1 MKDAI
6 LERQFFLAYSDIYE
20 DFDSFN
26 IKSILRSIPKITA
39 IERISYLLC
48 QLSLPGETTKK
59 THASILLQWV
69 LLLASEDNKRVSKVI
84 RERSLHEDPKFHFI
98 DATSS
103 LMLIEYLLEDNNFI
117 EDKLSAEQESDLFKA
132 YLWCIE
138 TSIRK
143 QQAAFNCD
151 DNDSID
157 DLVRKM
163 LPAKLSFR
171 EIDSFKDYRIQFI
184 KTFYFFS
191 FCETD
196 VEYKEYLLLFLR
208 EYNVAT
214 WDKYLLNLITFYLT
228 LLQQDIQLTPKLC
241 APNLN
246 KQTADFL
253 DAFCLNEHRNY
264 KRSDDFTELRNTPI
278 YKYENYYLFLY
289 FNFFVDKIY
298 QGFLFDFAK
307 VLSKNKC
314 RIKDFGDL
322 KSDLGEKFAEHF
334 AFYKTIDLC
343 FKNYAD
349 IQLKGENIKIILKE
363 GEPDFYMRQGNKVF
377 LFEFKDPTL
386 NKKTKHSGD
395 FEEIKRCILEKFE
408 ETSSDKKKGIK
419 QLVNTIKQI
428 QNLQYNRSELDE
440 FIPNKIVIYPILV
453 HTDCSFEVEGINYIL
468 KERFKQ
474 LLIEGN
480 IKNHHQI
487 KDVVLINLD
496 TLISL
501 QDLFQSNKLKIS
513 TCINEYLNYSSDN
526 KKIINRIYSFDYY
539 IRYYAFNKGFKNL
552 APIEFR
558 KIVDGFVEKEK
569 QIKLKSI
576 L

>member
-6 LERQFFLAYSDIYE
+6 LERHVFLAYSNIYE
-20 DFDSFN
+20 DFDSFD
-26 IKSILRSIPKITA
+26 IKSTLRSIPKITA

-48 QLSLPGETTKK
+48 QLSLPWETTTK
-59 THASILLQWV
+59 THAINLLQWV
-69 LLLASEDNKRVSKVI
+69 LLLASEDNIKVSKVI
-84 RERSLHEDPKFHFI
+84 QERRLHEDPRFHFI

-117 EDKLSAEQESDLFKA
+117 EDKLSAEQESNLFKA

-138 TSIRK
+138 MSIIK
-143 QQAAFNCD
+143 QQPAFNCD
-151 DNDSID
+151 ENDNID
-157 DLVRKM
+157 DLIRKI

-184 KTFYFFS
+184 KTIYFFS

-196 VEYKEYLLLFLR
+196 DEYKEYLLLFLR

-214 WDKYLLNLITFYLT
+214 WDKYLLNLITFYLS
-228 LLQQDIQLTPKLC
+228 LLQQEFQLTPKLC

-253 DAFCLNEHRNY
+253 EAFCLNMNSKY
-264 KRSDDFTELRNTPI
+264 IRSDDFTELRNTPI

-298 QGFLFDFAK
+298 QGFLFDFVK
-307 VLSKNKC
+307 VLRKNKS
-314 RIKDFGDL
+314 RINNFGDL
-322 KSDLGEKFAEHF
+322 KQDLGVKFAEYF
-334 AFYKTIDLC
+334 AFYKTMDLC

-349 IQLKGENIKIILKE
+349 IQLKGEYIKIILKE

-386 NKKTKHSGD
+386 NKITKHSED
-395 FEEIKRCILEKFE
+395 FEAIKKCILETFE
-408 ETSSDKKKGIK
+408 ETPNKQKKGIK

-428 QNLQYNRSELDE
+428 QDLHYIDE
-440 FIPNKIVIYPILV
+440 YIPNKIVIFPILV

-468 KERFKQ
+468 KKRFRQ

-480 IKNHHQI
+480 IKNQHLI

-496 TLISL
+496 TLILL

-513 TCINEYLNYSSDN
+513 TCINEYLNFSSDN
-526 KKIINRIYSFDYY
+526 KKNINRIYSFDYFL
-539 IRYYAFNKGFKNL
+539 RHSASKKGFKNL
-552 APIEFR
+552 APIEFL
-558 KIVDGFVEKEK
+558 KIIEGLVEKEK

-576 L
+576 S